1 MFKSQFPEA
10 IDLRHRLRSP
20 TAARLEATKAHLNQ
34 SGIIFEG
41 DCRWKSTPMKSLEEY
56 LDLAAQN
63 HGHMCA
69 GQVLGV
75 RMAMLGLEKLGFD
88 DPVKYRKR
96 LLTFVEIDRC
106 ATDAVSLVTGCR
118 LGKRSLKYLDYG
130 KVAATFV
137 DLETQKAVRIVARD
151 DAREKAKTLGGNP
164 ADPYRQQLE
173 SYKVMDQAELFT
185 VQHVRVKL
193 RPEDLPGRPRRRV
206 SCDACGEGVNDGRE
220 SHVEGRTLCRNC
232 AGESY
237 YEVLEGR

>member
-1 MFKSQFPEA
+1 
-10 IDLRHRLRSP
+10 
-20 TAARLEATKAHLNQ
+20 
-34 SGIIFEG
+34 
-41 DCRWKSTPMKSLEEY
+41 MKSLEEY
-56 LDLAAQN
+56 LTLAGQN
-63 HGHMCA
+63 HGHMCP

-75 RMAMLGLEKLGFD
+75 RMAMLGLSNLGIN
-88 DPVKYRKR
+88 DPAKDRKR

-137 DLETQKAVRIVARD
+137 DLQTQQAIRVVARD
-151 DAREKAKTLGGNP
+151 DAREKARALNEGV

-173 SYKVMDQAELFT
+173 AYKVMDDTELFI

-193 RPEDLPGRPRRRV
+193 RPEDLPGRPRSRV
-206 SCDACGEGVNDGRE
+206 ACDQCGEGVNDGRE
-220 SHVEGRTLCRNC
+220 SYVKGRVLCRNC

-237 YEVLEGR
+237 YEVLKER